1 MSVVCPSP
9 SPGSEDAR
17 LAALARYDVMDTPPE
32 QSFDRITRLAQK
44 MFRASFVTV
53 SLLDG
58 HRQWFKSKQGLSFS
72 ETPRSEAFCD
82 VTIRRAK
89 PLIVPDARA
98 DPAYASL
105 PLVTGEPFIR
115 FYAGAPLRTP
125 DGHILGALCV
135 MDSEPRSLTAQEIEM
150 LVDLAD
156 IVIDQLELRQ
166 LADTDAL
173 TGALSRR
180 AFRDLATRELS
191 LSRRYRRELGLLTFD
206 LDHFKSVNDTHGHA
220 VGDDVLVRSVD
231 ACRTELRTSDSI
243 ARLGGEE
250 FAVLLP
256 HTGAAAARDVAERLR
271 RALGAQSFGAGRARF
286 HVSASFGVASTRA
299 GASDLDNL
307 LRRADEALYRAKA
320 KGRDRCVTA
329 PDCLPGQARRSVAKR
344 GRIVLEGSAPID
356 CTVHGLS
363 NNGANLEVLSADGL
377 PTAFGLAI
385 DADGP
390 ARPCRVL
397 SRAGRSLEVAF
408 G

>member
-1 MSVVCPSP
+1 MSVVCPAP
-9 SPGSEDAR
+9 SAASEDAR
-17 LAALARYDVMDTPPE
+17 LGALLRYDVMDTPAE

-82 VTIRRAK
+82 VTIRQAT
-89 PLIVPDARA
+89 PLVVPDARA

-125 DGHILGALCV
+125 EGYILGALCV
-135 MDSEPRSLTAQEIEM
+135 MDREPRSLSAEEIDM
-150 LVDLAD
+150 LVDLSD
-156 IVIDQLELRQ
+156 IVVGQLQLRQ
-166 LADTDAL
+166 LADTDPL

-180 AFRDLATRELS
+180 AFRDLAARELS
-191 LSRRYRRELGLLTFD
+191 LSRRYRRELALLTFD
-206 LDHFKSVNDTHGHA
+206 LDYFKSINDTHGHA
-220 VGDDVLVRSVD
+220 AGDDVLVRSVD
-231 ACRTELRTSDSI
+231 ACKAELRNSDSI

-271 RALGAQSFGAGRARF
+271 RALGAQSFGSGRGRF
-286 HVSASFGVASTRA
+286 HISASFGVASTRA

-320 KGRDRCVTA
+320 KGRDRCETA
-329 PDCLPGQARRSVAKR
+329 PDCLPGQTQRSVAKR
-344 GRIVLEGSAPID
+344 GRIVVEGVPAID
-356 CTVHGLS
+356 CTVRGLS
-363 NNGANLEVLSADGL
+363 NNGANLEVLSAEGL
-377 PTAFGLAI
+377 PASFVLAL

-390 ARPCRVL
+390 TRSCRVL
-397 SRAGRSLEVAF
+397 SRAGRRLEVAF